1 MSARFVEQ
9 QREQRV
15 IVGALVV
22 LAVSL
27 LLVYG
32 VIPVVRLAS
41 ARERQIDATRA
52 RAALLGGYAA
62 AAPRLEQAAAR
73 DEAWLATATRRVLH
87 ATSEPIAASA
97 LQSLMQDAALKKA
110 TAIAGATTGA
120 VKNVEQQGY
129 ARKMDAVGLGK
140 GIVGSQATMQQIAQ
154 SGGAQAVNAS
164 GAAIGAGRQ
173 SLLDLEQQMKAI
185 GAKAA
190 HTIATDINSVF
201 LDFNLSSGLITV

>member
-32 VIPVVRLAS
+32 VMPVVRLAS

-62 AAPRLEQAAAR
+62 AAPRLEQAAAQ

-97 LQSLMQDAALKKA
+97 LQSLMQDAAEG
-110 TAIAGATTGA
+110 AG
-120 VKNVEQQGY
+120 
-129 ARKMDAVGLGK
+129 M
-140 GIVGSQATMQQIAQ
+140 
-154 SGGAQAVNAS
+154 AVNRVEVSPETDSAS
-164 GAAIGAGRQ
+164 TGGTVAQLRGSISAYGDIHGVSALLRTLEAGPRVVVVERFSVQQNSALRGAPDVLQVTIGVR
-173 SLLDLEQQMKAI
+173 
-185 GAKAA
+185 
-190 HTIATDINSVF
+190 
-201 LDFNLSSGLITV
+201 

>member
-27 LLVYG
+27 LLVYS
-32 VIPVVRLAS
+32 VMPVVRLAS

-97 LQSLMQDAALKKA
+97 LQSLMQDAAEG
-110 TAIAGATTGA
+110 AG
-120 VKNVEQQGY
+120 
-129 ARKMDAVGLGK
+129 M
-140 GIVGSQATMQQIAQ
+140 
-154 SGGAQAVNAS
+154 AVNRVEVSPETDSAS
-164 GAAIGAGRQ
+164 TGGTVAQLRGSISAYGDIHGVSALLRTLEAGPRVVVVERFSVQQNSALRGAPDVLQVTIGVRAPVVI
-173 SLLDLEQQMKAI
+173 D
-185 GAKAA
+185 GA
-190 HTIATDINSVF
+190 
-201 LDFNLSSGLITV
+201 LR

>member
-32 VIPVVRLAS
+32 VMPVVRLAS

-97 LQSLMQDAALKKA
+97 LQSLMQDAAEG
-110 TAIAGATTGA
+110 AG
-120 VKNVEQQGY
+120 
-129 ARKMDAVGLGK
+129 M
-140 GIVGSQATMQQIAQ
+140 
-154 SGGAQAVNAS
+154 AVNRVEVSPETDSAS
-164 GAAIGAGRQ
+164 TGGTVAQLRGSISAYGDIHGVSALLRTLEAGPRVVVVERFRVQQNSALRGAPDVLQVTIGVRAPV
-173 SLLDLEQQMKAI
+173 LID
-185 GAKAA
+185 GA
-190 HTIATDINSVF
+190 
-201 LDFNLSSGLITV
+201 LR

>member
-32 VIPVVRLAS
+32 VMPVVRLAS

-97 LQSLMQDAALKKA
+97 LQSLMQDAAEG
-110 TAIAGATTGA
+110 AGMAVNRVEVSPETDSASTGGTVA
-120 VKNVEQQGY
+120 QLRGSISAYGDIHGVSALLRTLEAGPRVVVVE
-129 ARKMDAVGLGK
+129 RFR
-140 GIVGSQATMQQIAQ
+140 MQQNSALR
-154 SGGAQAVNAS
+154 GAPDVLQVTIGVRAPVLID
-164 GAAIGAGRQ
+164 GALR
-173 SLLDLEQQMKAI
+173 
-185 GAKAA
+185 
-190 HTIATDINSVF
+190 
-201 LDFNLSSGLITV
+201 